1 MSKLESSL
9 LMVLAIAIAIIFAQD
24 CSARKLHSKLDSAK
38 QRIEEILN
46 APADTVYKRDTI
58 TITKPVPVAA
68 RPSKEKVAI
77 PDTLIIQDTLLQVYE
92 LPREELIYKGE
103 DYRAVVSGVQPRL
116 DSIAVFPKTI
126 EINKIVRE
134 IERKKTRWGI
144 GIQAGYGYNGRE
156 FSPYIGVGVQYSIF
170 TK

>member
-9 LMVLAIAIAIIFAQD
+9 LMVLAVAIAIIFAQD
-24 CSARKLHSKLDSAK
+24 CSARKLHRKLDSAK
-38 QRIEEILN
+38 QRIEEIMN

-68 RPSKEKVAI
+68 RPSKEKVSI
-77 PDTLIIQDTLLQVYE
+77 PDTLVIHDTLIHLYE
-92 LPREELIYKGE
+92 LPREELTYKGE

-116 DSIAVFPKTI
+116 DSIQVYPKMT
-126 EINKIVRE
+126 EITKIVKE
-134 IERKKTRWGI
+134 QQIKKTRWGI